1 MTTVGMGNF
10 PNTFFASASAK
21 LVLFLLPMLPTPSEK
36 PQFLLAAPSSGSGKT
51 TLTLGLLRALARRGL
66 VVQPFKCGPDYLDT
80 HHHSQAAGRP
90 SLNLDLF
97 MASVGHAQATYAQ
110 YTAPADVAV
119 VEGVMGLFDGA
130 DRMRGSAA
138 DVAEQ
143 LGIPV
148 ILVVN
153 AKAMAYSVAPLL
165 FGFKN
170 FYPGIRLVGA
180 IFNFV
185 NTASHYHFLRE
196 ACEDVGVEPLGYLP
210 NNQKFVIPSRH
221 LGLSID
227 ATIQYEAIV
236 EALADALPQTVD
248 LDRLLAVART
258 AAPAAAPQLPA
269 VASDAPNRRIAV
281 ARDAAFNFTYYQNLA
296 ALAPL
301 GEVTYFSPLADA
313 ALPAGTDFLYLPGGY
328 PELFAEALSA
338 NAPMRASLA
347 AYCAGGG
354 LTYAECGGLMYLGEQ
369 LVDAQGQSFA
379 MVGVLPCTT
388 SMVNAKLTLGY
399 RSVAWNNLTIKGHEF
414 HYSNLSDLGLTPAP
428 AVVTNAKG
436 VEVPAPLYRQGS
448 VWASYVHLYWGE
460 NPAFIE
466 ALLAGPAP
474 VAEPK

>member
-1 MTTVGMGNF
+1 
-10 PNTFFASASAK
+10 
-21 LVLFLLPMLPTPSEK
+21 MLPTPSEK

-80 HHHSQAAGRP
+80 HHHTQAAGRP

-97 MASVGHAQATYAQ
+97 MASVGHAQATYAH

-210 NNQKFVIPSRH
+210 NNPSFVIPSRH

-227 ATIQYEAIV
+227 TAIEYEAIV
-236 EALADALPQTVD
+236 EALANALPHTVD
-248 LDRLLAVART
+248 LDHLLAVTRT
-258 AAPAAAPQLPA
+258 AAPAVMPVPPA
-269 VASDAPNRRIAV
+269 EANPRARRRVAV
-281 ARDAAFNFTYYQNLA
+281 ARDAAFTFTYHQNLQ
-296 ALAPL
+296 ALARF
-301 GEVTYFSPLADA
+301 GEVTYFSPLADT

-338 NAPMRASLA
+338 NTTMRASIA

-354 LTYAECGGLMYLGEQ
+354 ATYAECGGLMYLGQQ
-369 LVDAQGQSFA
+369 LLDAQGQSFA
-379 MVGVLPCTT
+379 MAGVLACTT
-388 SMVNAKLTLGY
+388 SMVQAKLTLGY
-399 RSVAWNNLTIKGHEF
+399 RAVERNGLTIKGHEF
-414 HYSNLSDLGLTPAP
+414 HYSSLTDQGLTPAP
-428 AVVTNAKG
+428 VSITNAKG
-436 VEVPAPLYRQGS
+436 VAVPVQLYRQGN

-466 ALLAGPAP
+466 QLLADSTPIAP
-474 VAEPK
+474 PE

>member
-1 MTTVGMGNF
+1 
-10 PNTFFASASAK
+10 
-21 LVLFLLPMLPTPSEK
+21 MLPNPSEK

-80 HHHSQAAGRP
+80 HHHTQAAGRP

-97 MASVGHAQATYAQ
+97 MASVGHAQATYAH

-165 FGFKN
+165 YGFKN

-210 NNQKFVIPSRH
+210 NNPSFVIPSRH

-227 ATIQYEAIV
+227 TAIQYEAIV
-236 EALADALPQTVD
+236 EALADALPHTVE
-248 LDRLLAVART
+248 LDRLLAVTRT
-258 AAPAAAPQLPA
+258 VAPVAAPLPTA
-269 VASDAPNRRIAV
+269 EASPRSHRRVAV
-281 ARDAAFNFTYYQNLA
+281 ARDAAFTFTYYQNLQ
-296 ALAPL
+296 ALARF

-338 NAPMRASLA
+338 NTAMRASIA

-354 LTYAECGGLMYLGEQ
+354 TTYAECGGLMYLGQQ
-369 LVDAQGQSFA
+369 LLDAQGQGFA
-379 MVGVLPCTT
+379 MAGVLPCTT
-388 SMVNAKLTLGY
+388 SMVQAKMTLGY
-399 RSVAWNNLTIKGHEF
+399 RTVTWNNLTIKGHEF
-414 HYSNLSDLGLTPAP
+414 HYSSLTDQGLTPAP
-428 AVVTNAKG
+428 ASITNAKG
-436 VEVPAPLYRQGS
+436 VAVPVQLYRQGN

-460 NPAFIE
+460 DPAFIE
-466 ALLAGPAP
+466 QLVADSAP
-474 VAEPK
+474 VALPE

>member
-1 MTTVGMGNF
+1 LE
-10 PNTFFASASAK
+10 P
-21 LVLFLLPMLPTPSEK
+21 E
-36 PQFLLAAPSSGSGKT
+36 QQ
-51 TLTLGLLRALARRGL
+51 RG
-66 VVQPFKCGPDYLDT
+66 
-80 HHHSQAAGRP
+80 HR
-90 SLNLDLF
+90 
-97 MASVGHAQATYAQ
+97 VGH
-110 YTAPADVAV
+110 
-119 VEGVMGLFDGA
+119 GLGINDQ
-130 DRMRGSAA
+130 DNR
-138 DVAEQ
+138 DAEL

-148 ILVVN
+148 ILVIN

-210 NNQKFVIPSRH
+210 NNPAFVIPSRH

-227 ATIQYEAIV
+227 TAIQYEAIV
-236 EALADALPQTVD
+236 EALADALPHTVD
-248 LDRLLAVART
+248 LDRLLALTRT
-258 AAPAAAPQLPA
+258 PAPAAAPRLPA
-269 VASDAPNRRIAV
+269 VASPAPRRRIAV
-281 ARDAAFNFTYYQNLA
+281 ARDAAFTFTYYQNLE
-296 ALAPL
+296 ALGRL

-338 NAPMRASLA
+338 NEAMRASIA
-347 AYCAGGG
+347 TYCAGGG
-354 LTYAECGGLMYLGEQ
+354 ATYAECGGLMYLGQ
-369 LVDAQGQSFA
+369 HLLDAQGQRFA
-379 MVGVLPCTT
+379 MAGVLPCTT
-388 SMVNAKLTLGY
+388 SMVQAKLTLGY

-414 HYSNLSDLGLTPAP
+414 HYSSLTDLGLTPAP

-436 VEVPAPLYRQGS
+436 AEVPAPLYRQGN

-460 NPAFIE
+460 NPAFME
-466 ALLAGPAP
+466 ALFASAVP

>member
-1 MTTVGMGNF
+1 MPAT
-10 PNTFFASASAK
+10 
-21 LVLFLLPMLPTPSEK
+21 SEK

-80 HHHSQAAGRP
+80 HHHTQAAGRP

-97 MASVGHAQATYAQ
+97 MASAGHAQATYA
-110 YTAPADVAV
+110 AALAAADAAV

-130 DRMRGSAA
+130 DRLRGSAA

-210 NNQKFVIPSRH
+210 TNPNFAIPSRH

-227 ATIQYEAIV
+227 TAVQYEAIV

-248 LDRLLAVART
+248 LDRLLAVTRT
-258 AAPAAAPQLPA
+258 AAPVAAPRPPA
-269 VASDAPNRRIAV
+269 AVGAAPRRIAV
-281 ARDAAFNFTYYQNLA
+281 ARDAAFTFTYHQNLQ
-296 ALAPL
+296 ALARL
-301 GEVTYFSPLADA
+301 GEVAYFSPLADA
-313 ALPAGTDFLYLPGGY
+313 ALPPGTDFLYLPGGY

-338 NAPMRASLA
+338 NTAMRASIA

-354 LTYAECGGLMYLGEQ
+354 RAYAECGGLMYLGQQ
-369 LVDAQGQSFA
+369 LLDAQGHSFA
-379 MVGVLPCTT
+379 MAGVLPCTT
-388 SMVNAKLTLGY
+388 SMVGAKLTLGY
-399 RSVAWNNLTIKGHEF
+399 RSVAWNDLTIKGHEF
-414 HYSNLSDLGLTPAP
+414 HYSSLADHGLTPAP
-428 AVVTNAKG
+428 AVVTNARG
-436 VEVPAPLYRQGS
+436 VAVPTPLYRRGN

-466 ALLAGPAP
+466 ALLAGPVSAAQP
-474 VAEPK
+474 E

>member
-1 MTTVGMGNF
+1 M
-10 PNTFFASASAK
+10 PPAS
-21 LVLFLLPMLPTPSEK
+21 PEK

-66 VVQPFKCGPDYLDT
+66 MVQPFKCGPDYLDT

-143 LGIPV
+143 LGIPI

-170 FYPGIRLVGA
+170 FYPGIQLVGA

-210 NNQKFVIPSRH
+210 TNPSFVIPSRH

-227 ATIQYEAIV
+227 TTIQYEAIV
-236 EALADALPQTVD
+236 DALADALPQTVD
-248 LDRLLAVART
+248 LDRLLAVTRT
-258 AAPAAAPQLPA
+258 AAPAATPLPPAA
-269 VASDAPNRRIAV
+269 VSPAARRIAV
-281 ARDAAFNFTYYQNLA
+281 ARDAAFTFTYHQNLE
-296 ALAPL
+296 ALARL
-301 GEVTYFSPLADA
+301 GEVTYFSPLADE

-328 PELFAEALSA
+328 PELFAEVLSA
-338 NAPMRASLA
+338 NQPMRASIA

-354 LTYAECGGLMYLGEQ
+354 ITYAECGGLMYLGQQ
-369 LVDAQGQSFA
+369 LVDAQGHRFA
-379 MVGVLPCTT
+379 MVGALPCTT
-388 SMVNAKLTLGY
+388 SMAAAKLTLGY
-399 RSVAWNNLTIKGHEF
+399 RSVAWNNLIIKGHEF
-414 HYSNLSDLGLTPAP
+414 HYSSLGDHALTSAP

-436 VEVPAPLYRQGS
+436 VEVAAPLYRQGN

-466 ALLAGPAP
+466 ALLAGPAL
-474 VAEPK
+474 VAEPE

>member
-1 MTTVGMGNF
+1 MPAVT
-10 PNTFFASASAK
+10 
-21 LVLFLLPMLPTPSEK
+21 EK

-80 HHHSQAAGRP
+80 HHHTQAAGRP

-97 MASVGHAQATYAQ
+97 MASVGHAQATYAEAL
-110 YTAPADVAV
+110 APADVAI

-210 NNQKFVIPSRH
+210 ATTSFAIPSRH

-227 ATIQYEAIV
+227 TAIQYEAIV
-236 EALADALPQTVD
+236 EALADALPQTID
-248 LDRLLAVART
+248 LDRLLAVTRT
-258 AAPAAAPQLPA
+258 ATPAVGPHSPAPALAGPAP
-269 VASDAPNRRIAV
+269 RRIAV
-281 ARDAAFNFTYYQNLA
+281 ARDAAFTFTYHQNLQ
-296 ALAPL
+296 ALARL
-301 GEVTYFSPLADA
+301 GEVTYFSPLADV
-313 ALPAGTDFLYLPGGY
+313 ALPAGIDFLYLPGGY
-328 PELFAEALSA
+328 PELFAEALST
-338 NAPMRASLA
+338 NAAMRASMA

-354 LTYAECGGLMYLGEQ
+354 RAYAECGGLMYLGQQ

-379 MVGVLPCTT
+379 MVGALPCTT
-388 SMVNAKLTLGY
+388 SMVEARLTLGY
-399 RSVAWNNLTIKGHEF
+399 RAVAWNGLTINGHEF
-414 HYSNLSDLGLTPAP
+414 HYSRLADHGLTPAP
-428 AVVTNAKG
+428 AAVTNAKG
-436 VEVPAPLYRQGS
+436 AAVAAPLYRQGN

-466 ALLAGPAP
+466 ALLASPPAAQP
-474 VAEPK
+474 A

>member
-1 MTTVGMGNF
+1 M
-10 PNTFFASASAK
+10 PA
-21 LVLFLLPMLPTPSEK
+21 TPEK

-80 HHHSQAAGRP
+80 HHHTQAAGRP

-97 MASVGHAQATYAQ
+97 MASVGHAQATYAGAL
-110 YTAPADVAV
+110 APADVAV

-165 FGFKN
+165 FGFRN

-185 NTASHYHFLRE
+185 NTDSHYRFLRE

-210 NNQKFVIPSRH
+210 NNPSFVIPSRH

-227 ATIQYEAIV
+227 TAIQYEAIV
-236 EALADALPQTVD
+236 EALADALPQTID
-248 LDRLLAVART
+248 LDRLLAVTRT
-258 AAPAAAPQLPA
+258 VAPALPPAPALAGPA
-269 VASDAPNRRIAV
+269 PRRIAV
-281 ARDAAFNFTYYQNLA
+281 ARDAAFTFTYHQNLA
-296 ALAPL
+296 ALARL

-313 ALPAGTDFLYLPGGY
+313 ALPPGTDFLYLPGGY
-328 PELFAEALSA
+328 PELFAEELSA
-338 NAPMRASLA
+338 NVAMRTSLA

-354 LTYAECGGLMYLGEQ
+354 RAYAECGGLMYLGQQ
-369 LVDAQGQSFA
+369 LIDARRQPFA

-388 SMVNAKLTLGY
+388 SMAGARLTLGY
-399 RSVAWNNLTIKGHEF
+399 RTVAWNGLTISGHEF
-414 HYSNLSDLGLTPAP
+414 HYSTLADHGLTPAP
-428 AVVTNAKG
+428 ATVTNAKG
-436 VEVPAPLYRQGS
+436 VVVAAPLYRQGN

-466 ALLAGPAP
+466 ALLANPSAVAQPA
-474 VAEPK
+474 

>member
-1 MTTVGMGNF
+1 MNACLTLTR
-10 PNTFFASASAK
+10 PAK
-21 LVLFLLPMLPTPSEK
+21 LAYFILLMLSAPSEK

-66 VVQPFKCGPDYLDT
+66 MVQPFKCGPDYLDT
-80 HHHSQAAGRP
+80 HHHTQAAGRP

-110 YTAPADVAV
+110 YTTPADVAV

-210 NNQKFVIPSRH
+210 SNPNFVIPSRH

-227 ATIQYEAIV
+227 TTIQYEAIV
-236 EALADALPQTVD
+236 EALADALPRTVD
-248 LDRLLAVART
+248 LDRLLAVTCT
-258 AAPAAAPQLPA
+258 AAPIATPRPPVVVGAT
-269 VASDAPNRRIAV
+269 PNRRIAV
-281 ARDAAFNFTYYQNLA
+281 ARDAAFTFTYYQNLQ
-296 ALAPL
+296 ALDQL
-301 GEVTYFSPLADA
+301 GEVTYFSPLADE

-328 PELFAEALSA
+328 PELFAEVLSA
-338 NAPMRASLA
+338 NVPMRTSIA

-354 LTYAECGGLMYLGEQ
+354 ATYAECGGLMYLGQ
-369 LVDAQGQSFA
+369 HLLDAQGQRFA
-379 MVGVLPCTT
+379 MAGVLPCAT
-388 SMVNAKLTLGY
+388 SMVAAKLTLGY

-414 HYSNLSDLGLTPAP
+414 HYSSLTDHGLTPVP
-428 AVVTNAKG
+428 AIITNAKRM
-436 VEVPAPLYRQGS
+436 EVPAPLYRQGN

-460 NPAFIE
+460 NPAFIK
-466 ALLAGPAP
+466 ALLTASAP
-474 VAEPK
+474 VAEPE

>member
-1 MTTVGMGNF
+1 M
-10 PNTFFASASAK
+10 PS
-21 LVLFLLPMLPTPSEK
+21 TPEK

-66 VVQPFKCGPDYLDT
+66 VVQSFKCGPDYLDT
-80 HHHSQAAGRP
+80 HHHTQAAGRP

-97 MASVGHAQATYAQ
+97 MASVGHAQATYADGL
-110 YTAPADVAV
+110 AAADVAV

-148 ILVVN
+148 ILVIN

-196 ACEDVGVEPLGYLP
+196 ACEDVGVEPIGYLP
-210 NNQKFVIPSRH
+210 NNPSFVIPSRH

-227 ATIQYEAIV
+227 TAVQYETIV

-248 LDRLLAVART
+248 LYRLLAVTHT
-258 AAPAAAPQLPA
+258 AAPAAAVPLTPA
-269 VASDAPNRRIAV
+269 AAGPTTRRIAV
-281 ARDAAFNFTYYQNLA
+281 AQDAAFTFTYHQNLL
-296 ALAPL
+296 ALARL
-301 GEVTYFSPLADA
+301 GKVTYFSPLADA
-313 ALPAGTDFLYLPGGY
+313 ALPPGTDFLYLPGGY

-338 NAPMRASLA
+338 NEAMRASIA

-354 LTYAECGGLMYLGEQ
+354 LAYAECGGLMYLGQ
-369 LVDAQGQSFA
+369 HLLDAQGQSFA
-379 MVGVLPCTT
+379 MVGALPCTT
-388 SMVNAKLTLGY
+388 SMVGAKLTLGY
-399 RSVAWNNLTIKGHEF
+399 RTVAWNDLTIKGHEF
-414 HYSNLSDLGLTPAP
+414 HYSQLADHGLTPAP
-428 AVVTNAKG
+428 ALVTNAKG
-436 VEVPAPLYRQGS
+436 VAVPAPLYRQGN

-466 ALLAGPAP
+466 ALMAGTAP
-474 VAEPK
+474 VAQPA

>member
-1 MTTVGMGNF
+1 
-10 PNTFFASASAK
+10 
-21 LVLFLLPMLPTPSEK
+21 MLPTPSEK

-80 HHHSQAAGRP
+80 HHHTQAAGRP

-97 MASVGHAQATYAQ
+97 MASVGHVQATYAH

-138 DVAEQ
+138 DIAEQ

-185 NTASHYHFLRE
+185 NTASHYHFLSE

-210 NNQKFVIPSRH
+210 SNPNFAIPSRH

-227 ATIQYEAIV
+227 TAIQYEAIL

-248 LDRLLAVART
+248 LDRLLAVTRT
-258 AAPAAAPQLPA
+258 AAPMAAPLLPAAAAP
-269 VASDAPNRRIAV
+269 APRRIAV
-281 ARDAAFNFTYYQNLA
+281 ARDAAFTFTYHQNLQ
-296 ALAPL
+296 ALARL
-301 GEVTYFSPLADA
+301 GEVTYFSPLADE
-313 ALPAGTDFLYLPGGY
+313 ALPIGTDFLYLPGGY

-338 NAPMRASLA
+338 NVAMRASIA

-354 LTYAECGGLMYLGEQ
+354 TTYAECGGLMYLGQ
-369 LVDAQGQSFA
+369 HLLDAQGQSFA
-379 MVGVLPCTT
+379 MAGVLPCTT
-388 SMVNAKLTLGY
+388 SMVTAKLTLGY
-399 RSVAWNNLTIKGHEF
+399 RSVVWNNLTIKGHEF
-414 HYSNLSDLGLTPAP
+414 HYSSLTNHGLTPAP
-428 AVVTNAKG
+428 AAITNAKG
-436 VEVPAPLYRQGS
+436 VGVPAPLYRQGN

-460 NPAFIE
+460 DPAFIE
-466 ALLAGPAP
+466 ALLAGLAP
-474 VAEPK
+474 VTQPE

>member
-1 MTTVGMGNF
+1 
-10 PNTFFASASAK
+10 
-21 LVLFLLPMLPTPSEK
+21 MLPTLSEK

-80 HHHSQAAGRP
+80 HHHTQAAGRP

-97 MASVGHAQATYAQ
+97 MASVGHVQATYAH

-138 DVAEQ
+138 DIAEQ

-210 NNQKFVIPSRH
+210 SNPNFAIPSRH

-227 ATIQYEAIV
+227 TAIQYEAIL

-248 LDRLLAVART
+248 LDRLLAVTRT
-258 AAPAAAPQLPA
+258 AAPVAAPLSF
-269 VASDAPNRRIAV
+269 VAASPTPRRIAV
-281 ARDAAFNFTYYQNLA
+281 ARDAAFTFTYHQNLQ
-296 ALAPL
+296 ALARL
-301 GEVTYFSPLADA
+301 GEVTYFSPLADE
-313 ALPAGTDFLYLPGGY
+313 ALPMSTDFLYLPGGY
-328 PELFAEALSA
+328 PELFAEVLSA
-338 NAPMRASLA
+338 NVAMRAHIA
-347 AYCAGGG
+347 TYCARGGT
-354 LTYAECGGLMYLGEQ
+354 TYAECGGLMYLGQ
-369 LVDAQGQSFA
+369 HLLDTQGQRFA
-379 MVGVLPCTT
+379 MVGALPCTT

-414 HYSNLSDLGLTPAP
+414 HYSSLTDHGLTPAP
-428 AVVTNAKG
+428 AVITNAKG
-436 VEVPAPLYRQGS
+436 VGVPAPLYQQGNI
-448 VWASYVHLYWGE
+448 WASYVHLYWGE
-460 NPAFIE
+460 DPAFIE
-466 ALLAGPAP
+466 ALLAGLAP
-474 VAEPK
+474 VAQPA

>member
-1 MTTVGMGNF
+1 M
-10 PNTFFASASAK
+10 PAS
-21 LVLFLLPMLPTPSEK
+21 LEK
-36 PQFLLAAPSSGSGKT
+36 SQFLLAAPSSGSGKT

-80 HHHSQAAGRP
+80 HHHTQAAGRP

-97 MASVGHAQATYAQ
+97 MASVGHAQATYAG
-110 YTAPADVAV
+110 ALAAADVAV

-148 ILVVN
+148 VLVVN

-185 NTASHYHFLRE
+185 NTDSHYRFLRE

-210 NNQKFVIPSRH
+210 SNPQFVIPSRH

-227 ATIQYEAIV
+227 AAIQYEAIV
-236 EALADALPQTVD
+236 DALADALPQTVD
-248 LDRLLAVART
+248 LDRLLAVTRT
-258 AAPAAAPQLPA
+258 VAPPPAPPTPVAAGPAP
-269 VASDAPNRRIAV
+269 RRIAV
-281 ARDAAFNFTYYQNLA
+281 ARDAAFTFTYHQNLA
-296 ALAPL
+296 ALARL

-313 ALPAGTDFLYLPGGY
+313 ALPPGTDFLYLPGGY
-328 PELFAEALSA
+328 PELFAGALSD
-338 NAPMRASLA
+338 NASMRASIA

-354 LTYAECGGLMYLGEQ
+354 RAYAECGGFMYLGQQ
-369 LVDAQGQSFA
+369 LIDAQGQPFA
-379 MVGVLPCTT
+379 MVGALPCTT
-388 SMVNAKLTLGY
+388 SMVGARLTLGY
-399 RSVAWNNLTIKGHEF
+399 RTVAWNGLTISGHEF
-414 HYSNLSDLGLTPAP
+414 HYSTLADHGLTPAP

-436 VEVPAPLYRQGS
+436 AAVAAPLYRQAN

-460 NPAFIE
+460 SPAFIE
-466 ALLAGPAP
+466 ALLASPPP
-474 VAEPK
+474 VAQPA